1 MTKEENLRKFYKEI
15 KNLSE
20 EKRVNCEVAFL
31 EMICTLFLGETL
43 NKQEDSIYEYLLVW
57 NLTYDEYKRNGLTD
71 KALEP
76 FHLIDKRYYQALR
89 QKYNTNTFRIH
100 QTFCIGQLI
109 KDLSFDEESITT
121 RSLKKANPEIEKNF
135 KAIKQ
140 IIKEV
145 KENSSIAIEAINLL
159 ALSSAYFRL
168 YNTTLNKKQ
177 VEEKILANK
186 IEELGNKK
194 KSVSKIIVNIE
205 NSSNQTK
212 EEKFVSVLENLV
224 SILNSALNDSPKK
237 EELFEKITENEKEW
251 MPLLELLKNE

>member
-31 EMICTLFLGETL
+31 EMVCTLFLGETL

-57 NLTYDEYKRNGLTD
+57 NLTYDEYTRNGITD

-76 FHLIDKRYYQALR
+76 FYLIDKSYYQALR
-89 QKYNTNTFRIH
+89 QKYNTNTFRTY
-100 QTFCIGQLI
+100 QTFCISQLI
-109 KDLSFDEESITT
+109 KDLSFDEESKTT
-121 RSLKKANPEIEKNF
+121 LLLKKDNPEIENTF
-135 KAIKQ
+135 NTLKQ
-140 IIKEV
+140 IIKGV
-145 KENSSIAIEAINLL
+145 KENSSIAIETINLL
-159 ALSSAYFRL
+159 ALSSVYFRL
-168 YNTTLNKKQ
+168 YNLKLDKKQ

-224 SILNSALNDSPKK
+224 FILNSALNDSPKK